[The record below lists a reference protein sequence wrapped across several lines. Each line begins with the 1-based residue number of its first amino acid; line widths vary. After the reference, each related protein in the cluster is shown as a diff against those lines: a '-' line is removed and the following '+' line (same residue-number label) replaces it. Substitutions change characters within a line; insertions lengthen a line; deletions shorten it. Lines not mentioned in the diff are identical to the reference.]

1 MNGAT
6 KHLPLTQ
13 ESAVFF
19 FEEWPVSTFTVLYF
33 AVFPRVLA
41 TRVLQ
46 VDGSV
51 QVDIKYVQLDILWIK
66 VN

>member
-1 MNGAT
+1 MEQQNT
-6 KHLPLTQ
+6 PFNTRIRCL
-13 ESAVFF
+13 F

-33 AVFPRVLA
+33 AVFPSVLA

-51 QVDIKYVQLDILWIK
+51 QVGIKYVQLDILWIK

>member
-13 ESAVFF
+13 ESAVCFLKNDQSQ
-19 FEEWPVSTFTVLYF
+19 PLLYF

-51 QVDIKYVQLDILWIK
+51 QVDIKYVQLDIL
-66 VN
+66 